1 MTHHSGLVLWRPMRD
16 YIFKKLI
23 LLVPTVLAI
32 TFLVFSMM
40 QLIPGDPIY
49 LLLGDMYDQRQADDL
64 RREYGL
70 DKPLIIQYVRWL
82 ARLAQGDWGRS
93 IFTHRP
99 VLEDIIYRM
108 PISLELIVLSMALAL
123 LISVPAGVISAI
135 RPYTSLDYLVMT
147 VAMLGVSIPDFFLGI
162 LLFLLFSLT
171 LGWLP
176 VQGYVPLTTNVVDN
190 LSHMILPA
198 LALGLARCAIL
209 TRLVRASML
218 EVVKLDYVT
227 TARAKGVVE
236 FLVVNKHALK
246 NALIPTITVVGL
258 QIGFLI
264 GGAIVIEAV
273 FGIPG
278 LGTFGVQGITKRDY
292 QQVQGF
298 ILIVALMFVLSNLL
312 VDISYAY
319 FDPRIRYEEKGQ

>member
-1 MTHHSGLVLWRPMRD
+1 MKE
-16 YIFKKLI
+16 YIIKKL
-23 LLVPTVLAI
+23 LLLIPTVLAI

-40 QLIPGDPIY
+40 LFIPGDPIF
-49 LLLGDMYDQRQADDL
+49 LLLGDMYDQRQADEL
-64 RREYGL
+64 RREHGL
-70 DKPLIIQYVRWL
+70 DKPLIVQYAWWL
-82 ARLAQGDWGRS
+82 ARLVQGDWGRS

-99 VLEDIIYRM
+99 VLDDIVYRI
-108 PISLELIVLSMALAL
+108 PISLELIVLSMLLAL
-123 LISVPAGVISAI
+123 LIAVPAGVISAI
-135 RPYTSLDYLVMT
+135 RPYTALDYSVMT
-147 VAMLGVSIPDFFLGI
+147 LAMVGVSMPDFFLGI

-176 VQGYVPLTTNVVDN
+176 VQGYVPMADGVMTHF
-190 LSHMILPA
+190 SHLILPA
-198 LALGLARCAIL
+198 VALGLARCAIL
-209 TRLVRASML
+209 TRLIRASML

-246 NALIPTITVVGL
+246 NALIPTITVLGL

-278 LGTFGVQGITKRDY
+278 LGTFGVQGIIKRDY

-298 ILIVALMFVLSNLL
+298 ILIVALMFVFSNLL

-319 FDPRIRYEEKGQ
+319 FDPRIRYEGRGK

>member
-1 MTHHSGLVLWRPMRD
+1 MKE
-16 YIFKKLI
+16 YIIKKL
-23 LLVPTVLAI
+23 LLLIPTVLAI

-40 QLIPGDPIY
+40 QFIPGDPIF
-49 LLLGDMYDQRQADDL
+49 LLLGDMYDQRQADEL
-64 RREYGL
+64 RREHGL
-70 DKPLIIQYVRWL
+70 DKPLVVQYAWWL
-82 ARLAQGDWGRS
+82 ARLVQGDWGRS

-99 VLEDIIYRM
+99 VLDDIVYRI
-108 PISLELIVLSMALAL
+108 PISLELIVLSMLLAL
-123 LISVPAGVISAI
+123 LIAVPAGVISAI
-135 RPYTSLDYLVMT
+135 RPYTALDYSVMT
-147 VAMLGVSIPDFFLGI
+147 LAMVGVSMPDFFLGI

-176 VQGYVPLTTNVVDN
+176 VQGYVPMADGVINHF
-190 LSHMILPA
+190 SHLILPA
-198 LALGLARCAIL
+198 VALGLARCAIL
-209 TRLVRASML
+209 TRLIRASML

-246 NALIPTITVVGL
+246 NALIPTITVLGL

-298 ILIVALMFVLSNLL
+298 ILIVALMFVFSNLL

-319 FDPRIRYEEKGQ
+319 FDPRIRYEGRGK

>member
-1 MTHHSGLVLWRPMRD
+1 MKE
-16 YIFKKLI
+16 YIFKKL
-23 LLVPTVLAI
+23 LLLIPTVLAI

-40 QLIPGDPIY
+40 HFIPGDPIH
-49 LLLGDMYDQRQADDL
+49 LLLGDMYDQRQADEL

-70 DKPLIIQYVRWL
+70 DKPLIVQYFWWL
-82 ARLAQGDWGRS
+82 TRLVQGDWGRS
-93 IFTHRP
+93 ILTQRSVFQ
-99 VLEDIIYRM
+99 DIAYRI
-108 PISLELIVLSMALAL
+108 PISLELIVLSMLLAL
-123 LISVPAGVISAI
+123 LISIPAGVISAI
-135 RPYTSLDYLVMT
+135 RPYTLLDYGAMT
-147 VAMLGVSIPDFFLGI
+147 VAMLGVSMPDFFLGI

-176 VQGYVPLTTNVVDN
+176 VQGYVPLTTSVVDN
-190 LSHMILPA
+190 LQHMLLPA
-198 LALGLARCAIL
+198 VALGLARCAII

-218 EVVKLDYVT
+218 EVARLDYVT
-227 TARAKGVVE
+227 TARAKGVAE

-298 ILIVALMFVLSNLL
+298 ILIIALIFLFSNLL

-319 FDPRIRYEEKGQ
+319 FDPRIRYEEKAK

>member
-1 MTHHSGLVLWRPMRD
+1 MKE
-16 YIFKKLI
+16 YICKKLL

-40 QLIPGDPIY
+40 HFIPGDPIH
-49 LLLGDMYDQRQADDL
+49 LLLGDMYDQRQADEL
-64 RREYGL
+64 RHEYGF
-70 DKPLIIQYVRWL
+70 DRPLIVQYFWWL
-82 ARLAQGDWGRS
+82 TRLVQGDWGRS

-99 VLEDIIYRM
+99 VFQDIAYRI
-108 PISLELIVLSMALAL
+108 PISLELIGLSMLLAL
-123 LISVPAGVISAI
+123 LISVPAGVISAV
-135 RPYTSLDYLVMT
+135 RPYTALDYTAMT
-147 VAMLGVSIPDFFLGI
+147 VAMLGISMPDFFLGI

-176 VQGYVPLTTNVVDN
+176 VQGYVPITTSVTDN
-190 LSHMILPA
+190 LAHMVLPA
-198 LALGLARCAIL
+198 VALGLARCAII

-218 EVVKLDYVT
+218 EVVRLDYVT

-298 ILIVALMFVLSNLL
+298 ILVVALIFLVSNLL
-312 VDISYAY
+312 VDVSYAY
-319 FDPRIRYEEKGQ
+319 FDPRIRYEEKSK

>member
-1 MTHHSGLVLWRPMRD
+1 MRD
-16 YIFKKLI
+16 YIIKKL
-23 LLVPTVLAI
+23 LLLIPTVLAI

-40 QLIPGDPIY
+40 HLIPGDPTH
-49 LLLGDMYDQRQADDL
+49 LLLGDMYDQRAADEL
-64 RREYGL
+64 RHEYGL
-70 DKPLIIQYVRWL
+70 DRALIVQYVWWL

-99 VLEDIIYRM
+99 VLQDIVYRI
-108 PISLELIVLSMALAL
+108 PISLELIILSMFLAL

-135 RPYTSLDYLVMT
+135 RPYTALDYSVMT
-147 VAMLGVSIPDFFLGI
+147 VAMLGVSMPDFFLGI

-176 VQGYVPLTTNVVDN
+176 VQGYVPVTSSVVDN
-190 LSHMILPA
+190 LQHMILPA
-198 LALGLARCAIL
+198 VALGLARCAIL

-298 ILIVALMFVLSNLL
+298 ILVVALLFVLSNLL

-319 FDPRIRYEEKGQ
+319 FDPRIRYEEKRQ

>member
-1 MTHHSGLVLWRPMRD
+1 
-16 YIFKKLI
+16 
-23 LLVPTVLAI
+23 
-32 TFLVFSMM
+32 
-40 QLIPGDPIY
+40 
-49 LLLGDMYDQRQADDL
+49 
-64 RREYGL
+64 
-70 DKPLIIQYVRWL
+70 
-82 ARLAQGDWGRS
+82 
-93 IFTHRP
+93 
-99 VLEDIIYRM
+99 
-108 PISLELIVLSMALAL
+108 
-123 LISVPAGVISAI
+123 VPAGVISAI
-135 RPYTSLDYLVMT
+135 RPYTALDYSVMT
-147 VAMLGVSIPDFFLGI
+147 VAMLGVSMPDFFLGI

-176 VQGYVPLTTNVVDN
+176 VQGYVPLTTSVTDN
-190 LSHMILPA
+190 LSHMVLPA
-198 LALGLARCAIL
+198 FALGLARCAIL

-227 TARAKGVVE
+227 TARAKGVME

>member
-1 MTHHSGLVLWRPMRD
+1 MKE
-16 YIFKKLI
+16 YIIKKLF
-23 LLVPTVLAI
+23 LLIPTVLAI
-32 TFLVFSMM
+32 SFLVFAMM
-40 QLIPGDPIY
+40 HFIPGDPIH
-49 LLLGDMYDQRQADDL
+49 LLLGDMYDQRAADEL
-64 RREYGL
+64 RHEYGL
-70 DKPLIIQYVRWL
+70 DKPLLVQYVLWL
-82 ARLAQGDWGRS
+82 GRLVQGDWGRS

-99 VLEDIIYRM
+99 VFQDILYRL
-108 PISLELIVLSMALAL
+108 PISVELIVLSMLLAL
-123 LISVPAGVISAI
+123 LISIPAGVISAI
-135 RPYTSLDYLVMT
+135 RPYTLLDYGAMT
-147 VAMLGVSIPDFFLGI
+147 VAMLGISMPDFFLGI

-176 VQGYVPLTTNVVDN
+176 VQGYVPITTSLADN
-190 LSHMILPA
+190 LQHMVLPA
-198 LALGLARCAIL
+198 VALGLARCAII

-218 EVVKLDYVT
+218 EVVRLDYVT

-264 GGAIVIEAV
+264 GGAIIIEAV

-278 LGTFGVQGITKRDY
+278 LGTFGIQGITKRDY

-298 ILIVALMFVLSNLL
+298 ILIIALIFLFSNLL

-319 FDPRIRYEEKGQ
+319 FDPRIRYEEKGK

>member
-1 MTHHSGLVLWRPMRD
+1 MRD

>member
-1 MTHHSGLVLWRPMRD
+1 MRD
-16 YIFKKLI
+16 YIIKKLL

-32 TFLVFSMM
+32 TFLVYSMM
-40 QLIPGDPIY
+40 HLIPGDPIH
-49 LLLGDMYDQRQADDL
+49 LLLGDMYDQRAADEL
-64 RREYGL
+64 RHEYGL
-70 DKPLIIQYVRWL
+70 DKPLIVQYVWWL

-99 VLEDIIYRM
+99 VLQDIVYRI
-108 PISLELIVLSMALAL
+108 PISLELIILSMFLAL

-135 RPYTSLDYLVMT
+135 RPYTALDYSVMT
-147 VAMLGVSIPDFFLGI
+147 VAMLGVSMPDFFLGI

-176 VQGYVPLTTNVVDN
+176 VQGYVPVTSSVVDN
-190 LSHMILPA
+190 LQHMILPA
-198 LALGLARCAIL
+198 VALGLARCAIL

-264 GGAIVIEAV
+264 GGAIV
-273 FGIPG
+273 
-278 LGTFGVQGITKRDY
+278 
-292 QQVQGF
+292 
-298 ILIVALMFVLSNLL
+298 
-312 VDISYAY
+312 
-319 FDPRIRYEEKGQ
+319 

>member
-1 MTHHSGLVLWRPMRD
+1 MRD
-16 YIFKKLI
+16 YIIQKL
-23 LLVPTVLAI
+23 LLLIPTVLAI
-32 TFLVFSMM
+32 TFLVFAMM
-40 QLIPGDPIY
+40 QFIPGDPIH
-49 LLLGDMYDQRQADDL
+49 LLLGDMYDQRAADEL

-70 DKPLIIQYVRWL
+70 DKPLLVQYGWWL
-82 ARLAQGDWGRS
+82 ARLVQGDWGRS

-99 VLEDIIYRM
+99 VLEDILYRM
-108 PISLELIVLSMALAL
+108 PISLELIVLSMLLAL
-123 LISVPAGVISAI
+123 LIAVPAGVISAI
-135 RPYTSLDYLVMT
+135 RPYTPLDYAVMT
-147 VAMLGVSIPDFFLGI
+147 VAMLGVAMPDFFLGI

-176 VQGYVPLTTNVVDN
+176 VQGYVPLTSDVVDN
-190 LSHMILPA
+190 LQHMILPA

-209 TRLVRASML
+209 TRLIRASML

-246 NALIPTITVVGL
+246 NALIPTITVLGL

-298 ILIVALMFVLSNLL
+298 ILVVALLFVFSNLL

-319 FDPRIRYEEKGQ
+319 FDPRIRYEERGN

>member
-1 MTHHSGLVLWRPMRD
+1 MRD
-16 YIFKKLI
+16 YIIKKLL

-40 QLIPGDPIY
+40 QLIPGDPIF
-49 LLLGDMYDQRQADDL
+49 LMLGDMYDQRQADEL

-70 DKPLIIQYVRWL
+70 DKPLLVQYVWWL

-99 VLEDIIYRM
+99 VLEDIIYRI
-108 PISLELIVLSMALAL
+108 PISLELIVLSMLLAL

-135 RPYTSLDYLVMT
+135 RPYTALDYTVMT
-147 VAMLGVSIPDFFLGI
+147 VAMLGVAMPDFFLGI

-176 VQGYVPLTTNVVDN
+176 VQGYVPISTSVVDN

-218 EVVKLDYVT
+218 EVVRLDYVT

-246 NALIPTITVVGL
+246 NALIPTITVLGL

-298 ILIVALMFVLSNLL
+298 ILIVALMFVFSNLF

-319 FDPRIRYEEKGQ
+319 FDPRIRYEEKAK

>member
-1 MTHHSGLVLWRPMRD
+1 MKD
-16 YIFKKLI
+16 YIVKKLL

-40 QLIPGDPIY
+40 QLIPGDPIH
-49 LLLGDMYDQRQADDL
+49 LLLGDMYDQRAADEL
-64 RREYGL
+64 RHEYGL
-70 DKPLIIQYVRWL
+70 DRPLIIQYVWWL
-82 ARLAQGDWGRS
+82 ARLIQGDWGRS

-99 VLEDIIYRM
+99 VLEDILYRI
-108 PISLELIVLSMALAL
+108 PISLELIVLSMFLAL
-123 LISVPAGVISAI
+123 LIAVPAGVISAI
-135 RPYTSLDYLVMT
+135 RPYTALDYSVMT
-147 VAMLGVSIPDFFLGI
+147 VAMVGVAMPDFFLGI

-176 VQGYVPLTTNVVDN
+176 VQGYVPLSSSVVDN
-190 LSHMILPA
+190 LGHMILPA
-198 LALGLARCAIL
+198 VALGLARCGIL

-218 EVVKLDYVT
+218 EVVRLDYVT
-227 TARAKGVVE
+227 TARAKGVIE

-278 LGTFGVQGITKRDY
+278 LGTFGVQGIAKRDY

-298 ILIVALMFVLSNLL
+298 ILVVALMFVLSNLL

-319 FDPRIRYEEKGQ
+319 FDPRIRYEEKRQ

>member
-1 MTHHSGLVLWRPMRD
+1 MKD
-16 YIFKKLI
+16 YIIKKL
-23 LLVPTVLAI
+23 LLLIPTVLAI

-40 QLIPGDPIY
+40 HLIPGDPIH
-49 LLLGDMYDQRQADDL
+49 LLLGDMYDQRAADEL
-64 RREYGL
+64 RHEYGL
-70 DKPLIIQYVRWL
+70 DQPLIVQYISWL
-82 ARLAQGDWGRS
+82 GRLAQGDWGRS

-99 VLEDIIYRM
+99 VLYDIVYRM

-135 RPYTSLDYLVMT
+135 KPYTALDYAVMT
-147 VAMLGVSIPDFFLGI
+147 IAMLGVSIPDFFLGI

-176 VQGYVPLTTNVVDN
+176 VQGYVPLTTDVVDN

-258 QIGFLI
+258 QIGFLL

-298 ILIVALMFVLSNLL
+298 ILVVALLFVVSNLL
-312 VDISYAY
+312 VDVSYAY
-319 FDPRIRYEEKGQ
+319 FDPRIRYEDKRQ

>member
-1 MTHHSGLVLWRPMRD
+1 MKE
-16 YIFKKLI
+16 YIIKKL
-23 LLVPTVLAI
+23 LLLIPTVLAI

-40 QLIPGDPIY
+40 QFIPGDPIF
-49 LLLGDMYDQRQADDL
+49 LLLGDMYDQRQADEL

-70 DKPLIIQYVRWL
+70 DKPLIVQYAWWL
-82 ARLAQGDWGRS
+82 ARLAKGDWGRS

-99 VLEDIIYRM
+99 VLDDIVYRI
-108 PISLELIVLSMALAL
+108 PISLELIVLSMLLAL
-123 LISVPAGVISAI
+123 LIAVPAGVISAI
-135 RPYTSLDYLVMT
+135 RPYTALDYSVMT
-147 VAMLGVSIPDFFLGI
+147 LAMVGVSMPDFFLGI

-176 VQGYVPLTTNVVDN
+176 VQGYVPMADGVMTHF
-190 LSHMILPA
+190 SHLILPA
-198 LALGLARCAIL
+198 VALGLARCAIL
-209 TRLVRASML
+209 TRLIRASML

-246 NALIPTITVVGL
+246 NALIPTITVLGL

-278 LGTFGVQGITKRDY
+278 LGTFGVQGIAKRDY

-298 ILIVALMFVLSNLL
+298 ILIVALMFVFSNLL

-319 FDPRIRYEEKGQ
+319 FDPRIRYEGRGK

>member
-1 MTHHSGLVLWRPMRD
+1 MRD
-16 YIFKKLI
+16 YIIKKLL

-32 TFLVFSMM
+32 TLLVFAMM
-40 QLIPGDPIY
+40 RFIPGDPIF
-49 LLLGDMYDQRQADDL
+49 LLLGDMYDQRHADEL
-64 RREYGL
+64 RHEYGL
-70 DKPLIIQYVRWL
+70 DRPLLVQYIWWL
-82 ARLAQGDWGRS
+82 ARLVQGDWGRS
-93 IFTHRP
+93 VLTYRP
-99 VLEDIIYRM
+99 VFQDIVERL
-108 PISLELIVLSMALAL
+108 PVSLELIILSMLLAL
-123 LISVPAGVISAI
+123 LIAIPAGVTSAI
-135 RPYTSLDYLVMT
+135 RPYTAFDYGAMT
-147 VAMLGVSIPDFFLGI
+147 VALLGISMPDFFLGI

-176 VQGYVPLTTNVVDN
+176 VQGYVPLSTSVLEN
-190 LSHMILPA
+190 LSHMLLPA
-198 LALGLARCAIL
+198 VALGLARCGIL
-209 TRLVRASML
+209 TRLIRASLL
-218 EVVKLDYVT
+218 EVMRLDYVT

-246 NALIPTITVVGL
+246 NALIPTITVLGL

-298 ILIVALMFVLSNLL
+298 ILIVALMFVVSNLL

-319 FDPRIRYEEKGQ
+319 FDPRIRYEEKGR

>member
-1 MTHHSGLVLWRPMRD
+1 MKD
-16 YIFKKLI
+16 YIIKKL
-23 LLVPTVLAI
+23 LLLIPTVLAI

-40 QLIPGDPIY
+40 QLIPGDPIH
-49 LLLGDMYDQRQADDL
+49 LLLGDMYDQRAADEL
-64 RREYGL
+64 RHEYGL
-70 DKPLIIQYVRWL
+70 DRPLIVQYVSWL
-82 ARLAQGDWGRS
+82 GRLAQGDWGRS

-99 VLEDIIYRM
+99 VLQDIVYRM
-108 PISLELIVLSMALAL
+108 PISLELIILSMVLAL

-135 RPYTSLDYLVMT
+135 KPYTALDYAVMT
-147 VAMLGVSIPDFFLGI
+147 VAMLGVSMPDFFLGI
-162 LLFLLFSLT
+162 LLVLLFSLT

-176 VQGYVPLTTNVVDN
+176 VQGYVPLATGVVDN
-190 LSHMILPA
+190 LSHMVLPA

-227 TARAKGVVE
+227 TARAKGLVE

-246 NALIPTITVVGL
+246 NALIPTVTVVGL

-298 ILIVALMFVLSNLL
+298 ILVVALLFVVSNLL
-312 VDISYAY
+312 VDVSYAY
-319 FDPRIRYEEKGQ
+319 FDPRIRYEDRRP

>member
-1 MTHHSGLVLWRPMRD
+1 MRD
-16 YIFKKLI
+16 YIFKKLL

-40 QLIPGDPIY
+40 QLIPGDPIF
-49 LLLGDMYDQRQADDL
+49 LLLGDMYDQRQADEL
-64 RREYGL
+64 RREHGL
-70 DKPLIIQYVRWL
+70 DQPLIIQYVRWL
-82 ARLAQGDWGRS
+82 ARLAQGNWGRS
-93 IFTHRP
+93 IFTNRP
-99 VLEDIIYRM
+99 VLEDIVYRI

-135 RPYTSLDYLVMT
+135 RPYTSLDYAVMT
-147 VAMLGVSIPDFFLGI
+147 VAMLGVSMPDFFLGI

-176 VQGYVPLTTNVVDN
+176 VQGYVPLTTSVVDN
-190 LSHMILPA
+190 LSHMVLPA

-246 NALIPTITVVGL
+246 NALIPTVTVVGL

-298 ILIVALMFVLSNLL
+298 ILVVALMFVLSNLL

-319 FDPRIRYEEKGQ
+319 FDPRIRYEEKGR

>member
-1 MTHHSGLVLWRPMRD
+1 MKE
-16 YIFKKLI
+16 YIIKKL
-23 LLVPTVLAI
+23 LLLIPTVLAI

-40 QLIPGDPIY
+40 QFIPGDPIF
-49 LLLGDMYDQRQADDL
+49 LLLGDMYDQRQADEL

-70 DKPLIIQYVRWL
+70 DKPLIVQYVRWL

-99 VLEDIIYRM
+99 VLDDIVYRI
-108 PISLELIVLSMALAL
+108 PISLELIVLSMLLAL
-123 LISVPAGVISAI
+123 LIAVPAGVISAI
-135 RPYTSLDYLVMT
+135 RPYTALDYSVMT
-147 VAMLGVSIPDFFLGI
+147 LAMVGVSMPDFFLGI

-176 VQGYVPLTTNVVDN
+176 VQGYVPMADGVLNH
-190 LSHMILPA
+190 LSHLILPA
-198 LALGLARCAIL
+198 VALGLARCAIL
-209 TRLVRASML
+209 TRLIRASML

-246 NALIPTITVVGL
+246 NALIPTITVLGL

-298 ILIVALMFVLSNLL
+298 ILIVALMFVFSNLL

-319 FDPRIRYEEKGQ
+319 FDPRIRYEGRGK

>member
-1 MTHHSGLVLWRPMRD
+1 MRD
-16 YIFKKLI
+16 YIIQKL
-23 LLVPTVLAI
+23 LLLIPTVLAI
-32 TFLVFSMM
+32 TFLVFAMM
-40 QLIPGDPIY
+40 QFIPGDPIH
-49 LLLGDMYDQRQADDL
+49 LLLGDMYDQRAADEL

-70 DKPLIIQYVRWL
+70 DKPLLVQYGWWL
-82 ARLAQGDWGRS
+82 ARLVQGDWGRS

-99 VLEDIIYRM
+99 VLEDILYRM
-108 PISLELIVLSMALAL
+108 PISLELIVLSMLLAL
-123 LISVPAGVISAI
+123 LIAVPAGVISAI
-135 RPYTSLDYLVMT
+135 RPYTPLDYAVMT
-147 VAMLGVSIPDFFLGI
+147 VAMLGVAMPDFFLGI

-176 VQGYVPLTTNVVDN
+176 VQGYVPLTSDVVDN
-190 LSHMILPA
+190 LQHMILPA

-209 TRLVRASML
+209 TRLIRASML

-246 NALIPTITVVGL
+246 NALIPTITVLGL

-298 ILIVALMFVLSNLL
+298 ILVVALLFVFSNLL

-319 FDPRIRYEEKGQ
+319 FDPRIRYEERGK

>member
-1 MTHHSGLVLWRPMRD
+1 MKD
-16 YIFKKLI
+16 YIIKKCLLLI
-23 LLVPTVLAI
+23 PTVLAI

-40 QLIPGDPIY
+40 QFIPGDPIY
-49 LLLGDMYDQRQADDL
+49 LLLGDMYDQRQAEEL

-70 DKPLIIQYVRWL
+70 DKPLVVQYVRWL

-99 VLEDIIYRM
+99 VLDDILYRI
-108 PISLELIVLSMALAL
+108 PISLELIVLSMLLAL
-123 LISVPAGVISAI
+123 LIAVPAGVISAI
-135 RPYTSLDYLVMT
+135 RPYTALDYSVMT
-147 VAMLGVSIPDFFLGI
+147 LAMVGVSMPDFFLGI

-176 VQGYVPLTTNVVDN
+176 VQGYVPMSEGVIAHF
-190 LSHMILPA
+190 SHLILPA
-198 LALGLARCAIL
+198 VALGLARCAIL

-246 NALIPTITVVGL
+246 NALIPTITILGL

-298 ILIVALMFVLSNLL
+298 ILIVALMFVVSNLL

-319 FDPRIRYEEKGQ
+319 FDPRIRYEEKGK

>member
-1 MTHHSGLVLWRPMRD
+1 MKEYV
-16 YIFKKLI
+16 FKKLL
-23 LLVPTVLAI
+23 LLVPTLLAI

-40 QLIPGDPIY
+40 QFIPGDPIH
-49 LLLGDMYDQRQADDL
+49 LLLGDMYDQRAADEL
-64 RREYGL
+64 RHEYGL
-70 DKPLIIQYVRWL
+70 DKPLIVQYVRWL
-82 ARLAQGDWGRS
+82 ARLVQGDWGQS

-99 VLEDIIYRM
+99 VFQDIAYRI
-108 PISLELIVLSMALAL
+108 PISVELIVLSMLLAL
-123 LISVPAGVISAI
+123 LISIPAGVISAI
-135 RPYTSLDYLVMT
+135 RPYTPLDYSAMT
-147 VAMLGVSIPDFFLGI
+147 VAMLGISIPDFFLGI

-176 VQGYVPLTTNVVDN
+176 VQGYVPITTSVVDN
-190 LSHMILPA
+190 LQHMILPA
-198 LALGLARCAIL
+198 VALGLARCAII

-218 EVVKLDYVT
+218 EVVRLDYVT

-278 LGTFGVQGITKRDY
+278 LGTFGLQGITKRDY

-298 ILIVALMFVLSNLL
+298 ILIIALIFVFSNLL

-319 FDPRIRYEEKGQ
+319 FDPRIRYEEKGR

>member
-1 MTHHSGLVLWRPMRD
+1 MRD
-16 YIFKKLI
+16 YIIKKLL

-40 QLIPGDPIY
+40 HLIPGDPIH
-49 LLLGDMYDQRQADDL
+49 LLLGDMYDQRAADEL
-64 RREYGL
+64 RHEYGL
-70 DKPLIIQYVRWL
+70 DRPLVVQYVSWL
-82 ARLAQGDWGRS
+82 GRLAQGDWGRS

-99 VLEDIIYRM
+99 VLQDILYRM

-135 RPYTSLDYLVMT
+135 RPYTLLDYAVMT
-147 VAMLGVSIPDFFLGI
+147 VAMLGVSMPDFFLGI

-176 VQGYVPLTTNVVDN
+176 VQGYVPLTTGIVDN
-190 LSHMILPA
+190 LSHMLLPA

-227 TARAKGVVE
+227 TARAKGVIE

-298 ILIVALMFVLSNLL
+298 ILVVALLFVVSNLL
-312 VDISYAY
+312 VDVSYAY
-319 FDPRIRYEEKGQ
+319 FDPRIHYEDKRQ